1 MNGRGYSPNYFS
13 IEDIMATQER
23 VPCKTNIT
31 FPRMGFLCPENDEDD
46 LKEGTSINIPIWLAK
61 KLSGR
66 QMKYVSVEVPNSFK
80 EKARDVFEADP
91 RIVDLNRLN
100 PHFYEFGLIF
110 TRLNQRDGEI
120 VRELLVKVFRERFRK
135 ILGWAINGMK
145 DPFQIQELDTTE
157 QRMLKVGQKANECLN
172 EWFIKLEI
180 KLKPADAVVNL
191 KKRKLLEGEDVQFLY
206 NYF

>member
-1 MNGRGYSPNYFS
+1 MTLKCSVRVSPSF
-13 IEDIMATQER
+13 IFR
-23 VPCKTNIT
+23 VLLIIT
-31 FPRMGFLCPENDEDD
+31 SLIVGFLCPENDEDD

-120 VRELLVKVFRERFRK
+120 VRELLVKVC
-135 ILGWAINGMK
+135 I
-145 DPFQIQELDTTE
+145 
-157 QRMLKVGQKANECLN
+157 
-172 EWFIKLEI
+172 
-180 KLKPADAVVNL
+180 
-191 KKRKLLEGEDVQFLY
+191 
-206 NYF
+206 